1 MEENN
6 NIKANILYVDD
17 LQTNLILFQ
26 ATFERDYHII
36 LCEDPTK
43 ALEIIRNQ
51 DIQVLVT
58 DQRMPQMM
66 GTELLEIVAREYP
79 EIRRFLLTAYTD
91 FETVVEAVN
100 NGHIHGYINKP
111 LQADKVRTSI
121 NHALETYFLREKN
134 KQILKEL
141 EKANIELLSADGI
154 KTEILKMITREIRT
168 PLNRIMG
175 TVHML
180 KDKIQS
186 EELVG
191 VINILDSSVIKLE
204 RFSKMAEQISALKA
218 KETSIEKEDISL
230 KQLIEYTLVE
240 TAEWIKEKDINVR
253 LDHIEDATILGDFD
267 LLISCLAN
275 LLDHA
280 LDYSEEKETIS
291 ISTTNSKDYIVCE
304 LTFTGKNYS
313 EKQLNELAVH
323 YTESGKQM
331 NLRLGIELALAQ
343 LIMESH
349 DGYVD
354 FNRAKD
360 GTVRLGLVFRGKTSL
375 AKDPG

>member
-1 MEENN
+1 MTDDN

-17 LQTNLILFQ
+17 LQTNLIFFQ
-26 ATFERDYHII
+26 ATFEKDYHIT

-51 DIQVLVT
+51 NIQVLVT
-58 DQRMPQMM
+58 DQRMPEMT
-66 GTELLEIVAREYP
+66 GTELLEIVAREFP

-91 FETVVEAVN
+91 FDTVVEAVN

-111 LQADKVRTSI
+111 LQADEVRTSI
-121 NHALETYFLREKN
+121 NNALETYFLREKN
-134 KQILKEL
+134 EQILKEQ
-141 EKANIELLSADGI
+141 EKTNIELYSMDGI

-168 PLNRIMG
+168 PLDRIMG
-175 TVHML
+175 TIHML

-186 EELVG
+186 EELMG
-191 VINILDSSVIKLE
+191 VINVLDSSVIELE
-204 RFSKMAEQISALKA
+204 RFSAMAEQISALKA
-218 KETSIEKEDISL
+218 KEKAIKKEDISL
-230 KQLIEYTLVE
+230 KQLIEYTLVD

-253 LDHIEDATILGDFD
+253 LDNIEDATIHGDFD
-267 LLISCLAN
+267 LLISCLSN

-280 LDYSEEKETIS
+280 LDNSEEKETIS
-291 ISTTNSKDYIVCE
+291 ISTTCKDYPVCE
-304 LTFTGKNYS
+304 LTYTGKNYS

-323 YTESGKQM
+323 YTKTGNQI
-331 NLRLGIELALAQ
+331 NLRLGIDLALAQ

-354 FNRAKD
+354 FSREKD
-360 GTVRLGLVFRGKTSL
+360 ATVKVRLVFEGK
-375 AKDPG
+375 AIVA